1 MKCRKVQYESW
12 VSVLLSPSHRAPP
25 IPGSLSGI
33 SFCQVALHC
42 EHTWIKCNASAALW
56 LIALILRSYFY
67 SFFFHCAFK
76 RQSFLFLCPLSYY
89 TTWLIRI
96 KESMQRAWVSDS
108 SNFALCYRLCI
119 ICFLH
124 YWNRALNP
132 KLLVVSLL
140 QNLLTCQLNC
150 LIPAHIK
157 ASRWK
162 ICQIPFFPFFLI
174 FWSSSFS
181 WAQNHNCRHSQ
192 LSDHN
197 RFLRTVMWEKGK
209 TWLLWS
215 PARVNNLSNP
225 LSLAINYFLCSH

>member
-1 MKCRKVQYESW
+1 MCCWAPLTEH
-12 VSVLLSPSHRAPP
+12 LLSLAVCLGFPSAKLLC
-25 IPGSLSGI
+25 IVSTPG
-33 SFCQVALHC
+33 F
-42 EHTWIKCNASAALW
+42 KCNASASLW

-76 RQSFLFLCPLSYY
+76 RQSFLFLRPLSYY

-150 LIPAHIK
+150 LSPAHIK

-215 PARVNNLSNP
+215 PAKESTIFP
-225 LSLAINYFLCSH
+225 TLCL